1 MVKLGFGDGTV
12 VAAVLASGQV
22 VSLASY
28 CVRAPRVIKTWPTFM
43 YHELRLRVGKPGH
56 PKASEIVTRDGA
68 RLGVVQGRVGLYP
81 VIAEVWVHAHYDRKP
96 EMRIRPDDT
105 VIDIGAQVGYF
116 TIKAAR
122 QATSGRVLAFE
133 PCPPHFASLEANIE
147 RNSLTNVTAFHE
159 AIWSTAGTVDLNYG
173 MAPGGPTN
181 TSVYDIGATTM
192 SATVPSHT
200 LDEIFEREQIERCGF
215 LKMDCEGA
223 EYPILEGTHDNTLR
237 RIDRIA
243 MEWHRFD
250 PSHEPAALVERF
262 LSVGFTVETATNT
275 ADETGYIW
283 AHR

>member
-1 MVKLGFGDGTV
+1 M
-12 VAAVLASGQV
+12 AAVLASDKV
-22 VSLASY
+22 VSLARY

-43 YHELRLRVGKPGH
+43 SHEFRLRLGKPGH
-56 PKASEIVTRDGA
+56 PKAWGSVTRDGA

-96 EMRIRPDDT
+96 EMRIRRDDT

-147 RNSLTNVTAFHE
+147 RNSLTNVTAFYE
-159 AIWSTAGTVDLNYG
+159 AVWSTAGTVDLNYG

-200 LDEIFEREQIERCGF
+200 LDEIFDANRSRVAG
-215 LKMDCEGA
+215 
-223 EYPILEGTHDNTLR
+223 
-237 RIDRIA
+237 
-243 MEWHRFD
+243 
-250 PSHEPAALVERF
+250 S
-262 LSVGFTVETATNT
+262 
-275 ADETGYIW
+275 
-283 AHR
+283 